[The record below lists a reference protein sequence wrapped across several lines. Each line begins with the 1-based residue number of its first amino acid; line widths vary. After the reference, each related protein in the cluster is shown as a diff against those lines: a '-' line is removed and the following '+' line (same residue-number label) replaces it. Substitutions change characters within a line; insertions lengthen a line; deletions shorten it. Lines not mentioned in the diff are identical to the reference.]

1 MIRESSSQY
10 DPVFAYLSL
19 SDSSD
24 SIGGSPTPGVAPFPL
39 LAHASLVPSLRD
51 CTAHWEGGGSWMT
64 ALDVS
69 SSWYQ
74 QELGSHDNRYPR
86 YLETM
91 PSQSPNNF
99 FGAEFWLSLCKVR
112 SRTMLVLRLGHSLC
126 VYLCLLVTSGLV
138 PSVFLP
144 SEVLFDVNPIITP
157 PPIMNS
163 TTRVH

>member
-1 MIRESSSQY
+1 
-10 DPVFAYLSL
+10 
-19 SDSSD
+19 
-24 SIGGSPTPGVAPFPL
+24 
-39 LAHASLVPSLRD
+39 
-51 CTAHWEGGGSWMT
+51 MT
-64 ALDVS
+64 ALGVS

-86 YLETM
+86 CLETM
-91 PSQSPNNF
+91 PSQSPINF
-99 FGAEFWLSLCKVR
+99 FGAEFWLSFKVR

-126 VYLCLLVTSGLV
+126 VYLWLLVTSALV

-144 SEVLFDVNPIITP
+144 SKVLFDVNPIITP